1 MPSRSITSK
10 DVASLPQPGF
20 NLAESI
26 KFSPDDTLITY
37 LRSPNQ
43 TLTRQL
49 YAFNVKTDNEFVYAE
64 PGSGSGKTE
73 ENLSIEEK
81 LRREVCAKF
90 MKIFK
95 YKYFERKPFI
105 SYRLP

>member
-1 MPSRSITSK
+1 MPYRLITSR

-26 KFSPDDTLITY
+26 RFSPDDTLLTY

-49 YAFNVKTDNEFVYAE
+49 YAYNIQTDKEFVYAE
-64 PGSGSGKTE
+64 PVADDEKTE
-73 ENLSIEEK
+73 ENLSMEEK
-81 LRREVCAKF
+81 LRREVC
-90 MKIFK
+90 
-95 YKYFERKPFI
+95 FI
-105 SYRLP
+105 